1 LDSANSITVDKPPA
15 SLWIM
20 SVSARIF
27 GLTPWSM
34 LVPQALE
41 GVAAVALLYAAVA
54 RWSGR
59 PAGLAAGAALAR
71 TPVAALMFRMNDPDA
86 LLILLLVAAAYCT
99 VRACDRGTPAS
110 RPDARPHDL
119 LWIALAGAAAGL
131 AFLAKMDQALI
142 VLPALAA

>member
-1 LDSANSITVDKPPA
+1 RWTGRMRPRWPAAALTALLALTATLYTWRLGESGWANRYYAAAVQAGARDPVTLLFGSLDSANSITVDKPPA

-59 PAGLAAGAALAR
+59 PAGLAAGAALAL

-86 LLILLLVAAAYCT
+86 L
-99 VRACDRGTPAS
+99 
-110 RPDARPHDL
+110 
-119 LWIALAGAAAGL
+119 
-131 AFLAKMDQALI
+131 
-142 VLPALAA
+142 